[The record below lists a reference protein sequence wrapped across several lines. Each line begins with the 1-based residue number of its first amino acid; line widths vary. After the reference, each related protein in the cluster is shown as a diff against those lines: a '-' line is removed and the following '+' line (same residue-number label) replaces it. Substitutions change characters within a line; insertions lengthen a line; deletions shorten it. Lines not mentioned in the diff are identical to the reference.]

1 LPPSRAP
8 QLKRLFMTHPNTASF
23 LGLPFHLLD
32 LDQAAD
38 DIIAG
43 REGGFRYVVTPN
55 VQHMVRL
62 LDNRATLRPLYF
74 TAWRTLCD
82 SRVLSRLARLQGV
95 RLPVATGSDLTAKL
109 LQRAA
114 NDRISVA
121 IVGPDASV
129 GVALAALYPG
139 LQAAFHQPKFGF
151 IDDPKAVEAAVA
163 FVVETKAPLVF
174 LAVGTPQQELLA
186 QRIQA
191 HPDARG
197 VGLCI
202 GASID
207 FLTGKQ
213 QRAPLWM
220 QRNGIEWLHRLATN
234 PMRLGRRYFVEC
246 PKIFYY
252 MAIGRRIT

>member
-1 LPPSRAP
+1 
-8 QLKRLFMTHPNTASF
+8 MTQPKTASF
-23 LGLPFHLLD
+23 LGLPFHLLT

-38 DIIAG
+38 DILSQ
-43 REGGFRYVVTPN
+43 REGDFRYVVTPN

-62 LDNRATLRPLYF
+62 LDSHATLRPLYF
-74 TAWRTLCD
+74 SAWRTLCD
-82 SRVLSRLARLQGV
+82 SRVLSRLARLHGV
-95 RLPVATGSDLTAKL
+95 QLPVATGSDLTAKL

-114 NDRISVA
+114 VERIRVA

-129 GVALAALYPG
+129 GDLLKPLYPG
-139 LQAAFHQPKFGF
+139 LDAVFHQPKFGF
-151 IDDPKAVEAAVA
+151 IDDPKAVDAAVD
-163 FVVETKAPLVF
+163 FVVSTNAPLVF

-191 HPDARG
+191 NPQARG

-213 QRAPLWM
+213 RRAPLWM
-220 QRNGIEWLHRLATN
+220 QRSGIEWLHRLATN
-234 PMRLGRRYFVEC
+234 PVRLGRRYFVEC
-246 PKIFYY
+246 PKIFYF
-252 MAIGRRIT
+252 MFVGRRIT